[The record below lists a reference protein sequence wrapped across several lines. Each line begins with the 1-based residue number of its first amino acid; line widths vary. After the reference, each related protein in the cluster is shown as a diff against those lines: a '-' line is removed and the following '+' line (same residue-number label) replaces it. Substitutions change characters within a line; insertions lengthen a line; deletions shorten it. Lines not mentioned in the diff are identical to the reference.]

1 MKKLDPGAYDLTR
14 NVHRITLY
22 NTISAEQ
29 RHVRAKP
36 RLYLHLD
43 MNCFYA
49 QVEQVSYDLQG
60 LPLVVG
66 GWRKPDGTAR
76 GIVATSSYEARKFG
90 IKTGMSA
97 FEAVQLCPYVVFMQV
112 HYEKYQAISRQIR
125 EVLDSYAADV
135 EAYSMDEYFLDL
147 TFMIRQSDEKLRR
160 YAQRIKRDIHE
171 ATALFCSLGIARSKT
186 YAKLASDLV
195 KPNGLTIVT
204 DEAAERR
211 LIHPLQLD
219 EVWGIGSRRFARL
232 EQAGLRT
239 IAEAVQQGSGTFQ
252 KLFGAYFGRMLWETV
267 CGLDRA
273 IVADA
278 PEHVPEEVSYMH
290 TFSQWTTD
298 PEQVRGEITKSVR
311 QLCYRMRGYDRRAR
325 RFSGYLRFQDESWRG
340 VQVVFATSGLTN
352 LDQYVTE
359 AALQALMP
367 VVQHYLRHGQRIRG
381 FGVSTLDLD
390 ASGQLELFFREDEK
404 LRNLFRARDTINN
417 RYGFES
423 LIIAS
428 SFDDVKGKTHFLGRS

>member
-1 MKKLDPGAYDLTR
+1 MDTLNPGAYDLTR

-29 RHVRAKP
+29 RHRRNKP

-66 GWRKPDGTAR
+66 GWRKPDGTPR

-90 IKTGMSA
+90 VKTGMSA

-112 HYEKYQAISRQIR
+112 HYEKYQAISKQIR
-125 EVLDSYAADV
+125 EVLDRYAADV
-135 EAYSMDEYFLDL
+135 EGYSMDEYFLDL
-147 TFMIRQSDEKLRR
+147 TFMIGHTEDELRR
-160 YAQRIKRDIHE
+160 FGQRIKRELYE
-171 ATALFCSLGIARSKT
+171 ATALFCSVGIARSKT

-195 KPNGLTIVT
+195 KPNGLTLVL
-204 DEAAERR
+204 DEAAERQ

-239 IAEAVQQGSGTFQ
+239 IGEAIAKGRGPFQ

-273 IVADA
+273 IVADPPA
-278 PEHVPEEVSYMH
+278 HVPEEVTYMH

-298 PEQVRGEITKSVR
+298 PEAVRGEIIKSVR
-311 QLCYRMRGYDRRAR
+311 QLCYRMRGYNRRAR
-325 RFSGYLRFQDESWRG
+325 RFSSYLRFQDESWRG
-340 VQVVFATSGLTN
+340 VQIVFATAGLTN
-352 LDQYVTE
+352 LDDYVTRT
-359 AALQALMP
+359 ALQALMP

-381 FGVSTLDLD
+381 FGISTLDLD

-404 LRNLFRARDTINN
+404 LRNLFRARDTVNN

-423 LIIAS
+423 LVIAS
-428 SFDDVKGKTHFLGRS
+428 SFDDVKGKTHFLDRS